1 MAFKDGELPDK
12 FRGYTHGGLLDEM
25 MPSPDFIEY
34 QRKINEE
41 LLRKTINIPNRAEL
55 LAELYNVPKV
65 SATRVLAG
73 VPVFNP
79 TRYFI
84 GVDTGTDPDQL
95 NIKVKRKHKL
105 KFNFNN

>member
-1 MAFKDGELPDK
+1 MAFIDGKNPAKIPDK
-12 FRGYTHGGLLDEM
+12 ERGYTSGGLLDQM

-34 QRKINEE
+34 QRKINE
-41 LLRKTINIPNRAEL
+41 AEL
-55 LAELYNVPKV
+55 LAELYNIPKV

-95 NIKVKRKHKL
+95 NIKVKRKHNKL